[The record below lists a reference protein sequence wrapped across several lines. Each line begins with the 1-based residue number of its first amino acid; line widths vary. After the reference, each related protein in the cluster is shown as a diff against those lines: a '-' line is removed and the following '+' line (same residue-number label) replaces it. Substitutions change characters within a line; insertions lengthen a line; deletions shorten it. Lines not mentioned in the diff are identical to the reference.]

1 MFKIELLLEAGLS
14 QGIWCGLS
22 IFLLFWVVR
31 NNKERETRYMTQLD
45 KCNNRESEYQKII
58 QTFTNEIMPKLNEM
72 SHEFKEG
79 LHTIQVEVD
88 DIKKHQE

>member
-1 MFKIELLLEAGLS
+1 MEELLKLAS
-14 QGIWCGLS
+14 AQGIWCVLAV
-22 IFLLFWVVR
+22 FLLFWVIK

-45 KCNNRESEYQKII
+45 KCNTRESEYQKII

-79 LHTIQVEVD
+79 LHTIQIEVD
-88 DIKKHQE
+88 DIKKHQG

>member
-1 MFKIELLLEAGLS
+1 MEELLKLAGT
-14 QGIWCGLS
+14 QGIWC
-22 IFLLFWVVR
+22 LLAVTLLYWGIR
-31 NNKERETRYMTQLD
+31 NNKEREIRYMQQLD
-45 KCNNRESEYQKII
+45 KCNTRESEYQKII

>member
-1 MFKIELLLEAGLS
+1 LLKLAGT
-14 QGIWCGLS
+14 QGIWC
-22 IFLLFWVVR
+22 LLAVTLLYWVIR
-31 NNKERETRYMTQLD
+31 NNKERELRYMQQLD
-45 KCNNRESEYQKII
+45 KCNTRESEYQKII

-79 LHTIQVEVD
+79 LHMIQVEVD

>member
-1 MFKIELLLEAGLS
+1 MEEMLKLAGA
-14 QGIWCGLS
+14 QGIWCVWAV
-22 IFLLFWVVR
+22 FLLFWVIK

-45 KCNNRESEYQKII
+45 KCNTRESEYQKII

>member
-1 MFKIELLLEAGLS
+1 MEELFKLAGT
-14 QGIWCGLS
+14 QGIWCVLS
-22 IFLLFWVVR
+22 IFLLCWVIR
-31 NNKERETRYMTQLD
+31 NNKERETRYMQQLD
-45 KCNNRESEYQKII
+45 KCNTRESEYQKII

-79 LHTIQVEVD
+79 LHMIQIEVD

>member
-1 MFKIELLLEAGLS
+1 MEELLKLAS
-14 QGIWCGLS
+14 TQGIWC
-22 IFLLFWVVR
+22 LLAVTLLYWVIR
-31 NNKERETRYMTQLD
+31 NNKERETRYMEQLD
-45 KCNNRESEYQKII
+45 KCNTRESEYQKII

-79 LHTIQVEVD
+79 LHMIQVEVD

>member
-1 MFKIELLLEAGLS
+1 MLKLAGA
-14 QGIWCGLS
+14 QGIWCVLAV
-22 IFLLFWVVR
+22 FLLFWVIK

-45 KCNNRESEYQKII
+45 KCNTRESEYQKII
-58 QTFTNEIMPKLNEM
+58 QTFTNEIMPKLNET

>member
-1 MFKIELLLEAGLS
+1 MLKLAGT
-14 QGIWCGLS
+14 QGIWC
-22 IFLLFWVVR
+22 LLAVTLLYWVIR
-31 NNKERETRYMTQLD
+31 NNKERELRYMTQLD
-45 KCNNRESEYQKII
+45 KCNTRESEYQKII

-79 LHTIQVEVD
+79 LHTIQIEVD

>member
-1 MFKIELLLEAGLS
+1 MEELLKLAGT
-14 QGIWCGLS
+14 QGIWC
-22 IFLLFWVVR
+22 LLAVTLLYWVIR
-31 NNKERETRYMTQLD
+31 NNKERELRYMTQLD
-45 KCNNRESEYQKII
+45 KCNTRESEYQKII
-58 QTFTNEIMPKLNEM
+58 QTFTNEIMPKLNEI

>member
-1 MFKIELLLEAGLS
+1 MEELFKLAGA
-14 QGIWCGLS
+14 QGIWCVLS
-22 IFLLFWVVR
+22 IFLLCWVIR
-31 NNKERETRYMTQLD
+31 NNKERETRYMEQLD
-45 KCNNRESEYQKII
+45 KCNTRESEYQKII

-79 LHTIQVEVD
+79 LHMIQVEVD

>member
-1 MFKIELLLEAGLS
+1 MEELFKLAGT
-14 QGIWCGLS
+14 QGIWCSLS
-22 IFLLFWVVR
+22 IFLLFWTIR
-31 NNKERETRYMTQLD
+31 NNKERETRYMQQLD
-45 KCNNRESEYQKII
+45 KCNTRESEYQKII

-79 LHTIQVEVD
+79 LHMIQVEVD

>member
-1 MFKIELLLEAGLS
+1 MEELFKLAGA
-14 QGIWCGLS
+14 QGIWCVLS
-22 IFLLFWVVR
+22 IFLLCWVIR
-31 NNKERETRYMTQLD
+31 NNKERETRYMEQLD
-45 KCNNRESEYQKII
+45 KCNTRETEYQKII

-79 LHTIQVEVD
+79 LHMIQVEVD

>member
-1 MFKIELLLEAGLS
+1 MEELLKLAGT
-14 QGIWCGLS
+14 QGIWC
-22 IFLLFWVVR
+22 FLAVTLLYWVIR
-31 NNKERETRYMTQLD
+31 NNKERETRYMEQLD
-45 KCNNRESEYQKII
+45 KCNARESEYQKII

-79 LHTIQVEVD
+79 LHMIQVEVD

>member
-1 MFKIELLLEAGLS
+1 MEELFKLAGT
-14 QGIWCGLS
+14 QGIWCVLS
-22 IFLLFWVVR
+22 IFLLFWVIK
-31 NNKERETRYMTQLD
+31 NNKERETRYMAQLD
-45 KCNNRESEYQKII
+45 KCNTRESEYQKII

-79 LHTIQVEVD
+79 LHMIQVEVD